1 MVEGEKVRGDCG
13 WVSRVLAI
21 FSCLVNG
28 LSVLYELTV
37 LWIFTMTE
45 RSNSLSKSVSDY

>member
-13 WVSRVLAI
+13 WVSGVLALL
-21 FSCLVNG
+21 SRLVNG

-45 RSNSLSKSVSDY
+45 RSDSLSKSVSDY